1 MEAPQI
7 PSESSMDD
15 GQKDVWS
22 ELFGVVQG
30 LAETVDLALQAFTP
44 GDDKV
49 RWQSVIDKSS
59 VALIVRQLLCLMG

>member
-1 MEAPQI
+1 MEAPQT
-7 PSESSMDD
+7 PSGSMDD

-49 RWQSVIDKSS
+49 RWHTVILKICCCFD
-59 VALIVRQLLCLMG
+59 